1 MLDAVVGAVIMVIA
15 TTSLL
20 SAVEVIEKAFAD
32 AGRQEL
38 SKREHDLLC
47 RLQIQRQGV
56 SAENIDIGCE
66 NEGLKSERSQFWQ
79 DSVLTLPRQVI
90 QMDAE

>member
-1 MLDAVVGAVIMVIA
+1 MVIA

-38 SKREHDLLC
+38 SRREHKLLC
-47 RLQIQRQGV
+47 RLQKQDP
-56 SAENIDIGCE
+56 SAENGDCE
-66 NEGLKSERSQFWQ
+66 NDGLKSERSQFWQ

>member
-20 SAVEVIEKAFAD
+20 AAVEVIEKSFAD

-38 SKREHDLLC
+38 SVSEKQILERKRIDLSNDTE
-47 RLQIQRQGV
+47 Q
-56 SAENIDIGCE
+56 
-66 NEGLKSERSQFWQ
+66 SQFWQ
-79 DSVLTLPRQVI
+79 DSLRTLPRQVVSS
-90 QMDAE
+90 ESE

>member
-20 SAVEVIEKAFAD
+20 AAVEVIEKSFAD

-38 SKREHDLLC
+38 SVAEKQILERIDLTVPE
-47 RLQIQRQGV
+47 Q
-56 SAENIDIGCE
+56 
-66 NEGLKSERSQFWQ
+66 SQFWQ
-79 DSVLTLPRQVI
+79 DSLRTLPRQVVSS
-90 QMDAE
+90 ESE

>member
-20 SAVEVIEKAFAD
+20 AAVEVIEKSFAD

-38 SKREHDLLC
+38 SVFEKQILERKRIDLTNDTE
-47 RLQIQRQGV
+47 Q
-56 SAENIDIGCE
+56 
-66 NEGLKSERSQFWQ
+66 SQFWQ
-79 DSVLTLPRQVI
+79 DSLRTLPRQVVSS
-90 QMDAE
+90 ESE

>member
-20 SAVEVIEKAFAD
+20 AAVEVIEKSFAD

-38 SKREHDLLC
+38 SVSEKQILERKRIDLTNDTE
-47 RLQIQRQGV
+47 Q
-56 SAENIDIGCE
+56 
-66 NEGLKSERSQFWQ
+66 SQFWQ
-79 DSVLTLPRQVI
+79 DSLRTLPRQVVTS
-90 QMDAE
+90 ESE

>member
-32 AGRQEL
+32 AGRQNCL
-38 SKREHDLLC
+38 SVNITSL
-47 RLQIQRQGV
+47 
-56 SAENIDIGCE
+56 SATETTATG
-66 NEGLKSERSQFWQ
+66 G
-79 DSVLTLPRQVI
+79 
-90 QMDAE
+90 

>member
-20 SAVEVIEKAFAD
+20 AAVEVIEKSFAD

-38 SKREHDLLC
+38 SVGEKQILERIDLTATD
-47 RLQIQRQGV
+47 Q
-56 SAENIDIGCE
+56 
-66 NEGLKSERSQFWQ
+66 SQFWQ
-79 DSVLTLPRQVI
+79 DSLRTLPRQVVTS
-90 QMDAE
+90 ESE

>member
-20 SAVEVIEKAFAD
+20 AAVEVIEKSFAD

-38 SKREHDLLC
+38 SVAEKQILERIDLTVTE
-47 RLQIQRQGV
+47 Q
-56 SAENIDIGCE
+56 
-66 NEGLKSERSQFWQ
+66 SQFWQ
-79 DSVLTLPRQVI
+79 DSLMTLPRQVVSS
-90 QMDAE
+90 ESE

>member
-1 MLDAVVGAVIMVIA
+1 MIDAVVGAVIMVIA

-38 SKREHDLLC
+38 SEHEHALLC
-47 RLQIQRQGV
+47 RLQKRDAI
-56 SAENIDIGCE
+56 NIAKLCSD
-66 NEGLKSERSQFWQ
+66 EGLEGERFQFRQ
-79 DSVLTLPRQVI
+79 DSILTLPRQII
-90 QMDAE
+90 QMDPE

>member
-20 SAVEVIEKAFAD
+20 SAVEVIEKSFAD

-38 SKREHDLLC
+38 SRREQDLLC
-47 RLQIQRQGV
+47 RVQRRE
-56 SAENIDIGCE
+56 AINIVKPCGDDQLGR
-66 NEGLKSERSQFWQ
+66 ERVQFHQ
-79 DSVLTLPRQVI
+79 DSISTLPRQVI
-90 QMDAE
+90 QAEVE

>member
-20 SAVEVIEKAFAD
+20 AAVEVIEKSFAD

-38 SKREHDLLC
+38 SVSEKQILELERIDLTVTE
-47 RLQIQRQGV
+47 Q
-56 SAENIDIGCE
+56 
-66 NEGLKSERSQFWQ
+66 SQFWQ
-79 DSVLTLPRQVI
+79 DSLRTLPRQVVSS
-90 QMDAE
+90 ESE

>member
-20 SAVEVIEKAFAD
+20 AAVEVIEKSFAD

-38 SKREHDLLC
+38 SVTEKQILERVDLTATE
-47 RLQIQRQGV
+47 Q
-56 SAENIDIGCE
+56 
-66 NEGLKSERSQFWQ
+66 SQFWQ
-79 DSVLTLPRQVI
+79 DSLRTLPRQVVTS
-90 QMDAE
+90 ESE

>member
-20 SAVEVIEKAFAD
+20 AAVEVIEKSFAD

-38 SKREHDLLC
+38 SVSEKQILERKRIDLTNDTE
-47 RLQIQRQGV
+47 Q
-56 SAENIDIGCE
+56 
-66 NEGLKSERSQFWQ
+66 SQFWQ
-79 DSVLTLPRQVI
+79 DSLRTLPRQVVSS
-90 QMDAE
+90 ESE

>member
-32 AGRQEL
+32 AGRHEL
-38 SKREHDLLC
+38 SSREHNLLC
-47 RLQIQRQGV
+47 RLQQQDV
-56 SAENIDIGCE
+56 STENADCE
-66 NEGLKSERSQFWQ
+66 NEGLKNERSQFWQ

-90 QMDAE
+90 QVDVE

>member
-20 SAVEVIEKAFAD
+20 AAVEVIEKSFAD

-38 SKREHDLLC
+38 SVTEKKILERIDLTVTE
-47 RLQIQRQGV
+47 Q
-56 SAENIDIGCE
+56 
-66 NEGLKSERSQFWQ
+66 SQFWQ
-79 DSVLTLPRQVI
+79 DSLRTLPRQVVSS
-90 QMDAE
+90 ESE

>member
-20 SAVEVIEKAFAD
+20 AAVEVIEKSFAD

-38 SKREHDLLC
+38 SVSEKQILERKR
-47 RLQIQRQGV
+47 
-56 SAENIDIGCE
+56 IDFTVTE
-66 NEGLKSERSQFWQ
+66 QSQFWQ
-79 DSVLTLPRQVI
+79 DSLRTLPRQVVSS
-90 QMDAE
+90 ESE

>member
-38 SKREHDLLC
+38 SRREHNLLC
-47 RLQIQRQGV
+47 RLQKQQQQDGEPRKKCDNNGWE
-56 SAENIDIGCE
+56 AE
-66 NEGLKSERSQFWQ
+66 RAQFWQ

-90 QMDAE
+90 QTDAE

>member
-20 SAVEVIEKAFAD
+20 AAVEVIEKSFAD

-38 SKREHDLLC
+38 SVSEKQILERIDLTATE
-47 RLQIQRQGV
+47 Q
-56 SAENIDIGCE
+56 
-66 NEGLKSERSQFWQ
+66 SQFWQ
-79 DSVLTLPRQVI
+79 DSLRTLPRQVVSS
-90 QMDAE
+90 ESE